1 MITHAE
7 STADSPR
14 NWFVRLLIRIVDVT
28 HVTPNVLTIIGF
40 TGVVVSAGL
49 IIAELWWAAFFVY
62 LATALGDSLDGTLA
76 RYQGT
81 DSEFGAFLDSTL
93 DRAADGVTLGAFAV
107 VFAQRDEPVMV
118 AITIIALIS
127 SYIISYARSRAETLG
142 VDDASAG
149 LMERTERLVLLGP
162 AIVMGGLEM
171 VPEAIITALAAL
183 SIITAVDRVATV
195 RRAVAGTQRRP

>member
-1 MITHAE
+1 MTTHAE
-7 STADSPR
+7 STAGSR
-14 NWFVRLLIRIVDVT
+14 RHWFVRLLIRIVDVT

-40 TGVVVSAGL
+40 MGVVASAGL
-49 IIAELWWAAFFVY
+49 IIAEWWWAAFFVY
-62 LATALGDSLDGTLA
+62 LGTALGDSLDGTLA

-107 VFAQRDEPVMV
+107 VFAERDEPVMV
-118 AITIIALIS
+118 AITVIALIATF
-127 SYIISYARSRAETLG
+127 IISYARSRAETLG
-142 VDDASAG
+142 VNDASAG

-171 VPEAIITALAAL
+171 VPEAIIATLAAL
-183 SIITAVDRVATV
+183 SIITAFDRVANV
-195 RRAVAGTQRRP
+195 RRALAERT